1 MYTHHKITNLHSRNK
16 SVKFSRNLYLFSY
29 LENFSVLAINS
40 FWNDKENSNFFK
52 RNTMV
57 FYLLSSE
64 KNSLTDMA
72 NGHRIQM
79 LLPLTNF
86 PINNIKCIIFLQGK
100 IVFLS
105 FQIFPAVVYLPTRK
119 TMIFLPQEIFI
130 YFKSP
135 ALFWVRTIL
144 VRNFIKRK
152 ADMGVTIRHQSK
164 KGNLFT
170 RQR

>member
-1 MYTHHKITNLHSRNK
+1 MCLHTIK
-16 SVKFSRNLYLFSY
+16 SQIFTLEINPSSLAETAYLFSY

-86 PINNIKCIIFLQGK
+86 PINNIKCIIFLKGK
-100 IVFLS
+100 IVFFIISDFSRCS
-105 FQIFPAVVYLPTRK
+105 FLTNKENNDFPISRD
-119 TMIFLPQEIFI
+119 FFI
-130 YFKSP
+130 Y
-135 ALFWVRTIL
+135 LFFFFFL
-144 VRNFIKRK
+144 NP
-152 ADMGVTIRHQSK
+152 
-164 KGNLFT
+164 
-170 RQR
+170 QRCFGSEQF